1 MLLFCDA
8 LGVASSEEREDERTL
23 KGVGRKRA
31 WRIDWMAALGDLVD
45 IWSRGSSRRY
55 LRVCKM

>member
-1 MLLFCDA
+1 M
-8 LGVASSEEREDERTL
+8 ASSEEREDERTL

>member
-1 MLLFCDA
+1 M
-8 LGVASSEEREDERTL
+8 ASSEESVWERTL

-45 IWSRGSSRRY
+45 MWRRGSSRI
-55 LRVCKM
+55 